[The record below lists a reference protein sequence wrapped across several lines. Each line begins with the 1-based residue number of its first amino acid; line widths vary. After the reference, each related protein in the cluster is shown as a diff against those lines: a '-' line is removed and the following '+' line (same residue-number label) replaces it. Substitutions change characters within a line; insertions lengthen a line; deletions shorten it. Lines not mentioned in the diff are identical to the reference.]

1 MRKYIILTIFLFTIN
16 SYAFAQK
23 YTLSGIVKDKTTKE
37 VVVGAI
43 VALYNSNNILQE
55 YTTTNKNGKFKIGNN
70 KILPN
75 FYLKISIMGYDD
87 LKIKLANKSKFNL
100 FINTKEFV
108 LKEVRVKAP
117 RITSRGDTITYNTAS
132 FTSAKDKNIA
142 DIIKKMPGMEVEKSG
157 KIKYQGREIN
167 KCYIEGTDM
176 LGGNYTMATNNID
189 PNDVKALQVL
199 ENHEPIKALR
209 DISNSENA
217 ALNIKL
223 KDNAKSKWLWKI
235 KAGIGGKPLLWDA
248 SLFAMSIGKRFQS
261 MNTIKSNNV
270 GSTIGIEDYSFSGSS
285 YVNGMN
291 NSFSHPTFMGV
302 GTSSA
307 PLNSERTRFN
317 KSYYASTMSTY
328 KLPKD
333 YQLNVK
339 ASYLHESLDYNKFTE
354 TTYFLK
360 DKNVSIK
367 ENSKANSISNTVNLK
382 AELLAN
388 TDDFYLKNNLNAR
401 LNWFSVDKSVEG
413 NNSNSQVGE
422 INTIDVKNNLKYT
435 HKMNRR
441 IVEFNSYNEY
451 KRSPHSVNV
460 SDGKSQLRNQ
470 NITTNSFFSHTS
482 SSYGFYLG
490 DIRFSL
496 KGGIKFLN
504 QDFNSHLT
512 GANDILKGLP
522 SLGLFNY
529 SKTDSKL
536 YDSKIYISPSITYI
550 NYKFKAVLSCATNY
564 SYTSLK
570 NNIDRN
576 DLINNQI
583 LYSPSLYMTYSLSP
597 MLKLSSIIGYSKSP
611 IGTAGMYKGVIM
623 QNYRSFTVGNP
634 KYLNVE
640 SQYING
646 NINYKDPINSLFIN
660 GSANYTHVDN
670 ATILNQIISSNYT
683 ISNNKILENDYNSL
697 SFNIGISKG
706 LDFVNGRFSIN
717 TSFSKINSN
726 MYQNGNL
733 SPYKTQTWNINPKIN
748 ASIFNNVDIYY
759 SMNYKHY
766 RLMNDSGKDLS
777 NTNSF
782 MHSLSLDYSPIEK
795 LNISM
800 VGEHYYNELSKDL
813 SKQLFLAN
821 LYLTYSFSKKIE
833 IFVKA
838 TNLFDNT
845 SYKYKTYSDLSS
857 TYCNYSIRPR
867 NILVGLYL
875 SL

>member
-1 MRKYIILTIFLFTIN
+1 MRKFIILSIFLFSIC
-16 SYAFAQK
+16 SHAFAQK
-23 YTLSGIVKDKTTKE
+23 YNLSGTVKDNTTKE

-43 VALYNSNNILQE
+43 VSLYDSNNVLQE

-70 KILPN
+70 KISSD

-87 LKIKLANKSKFNL
+87 LKVKIANKSKFNL
-100 FINTKEFV
+100 FIKTKEFL

-199 ENHEPIKALR
+199 ENHEPVKALR

-235 KAGIGGKPLLWDA
+235 KAGMGGKPLLWDA
-248 SLFAMSIGKRFQS
+248 SLFAMSIGKKFQS
-261 MNTIKSNNV
+261 MNTIKSNNI
-270 GSTIGIEDYSFSGSS
+270 GSTIGIEDYSFSGDSRF
-285 YVNGMN
+285 NAMN
-291 NSFSHPTFMGV
+291 NSFSHPTFMNV

-339 ASYLHESLDYNKFTE
+339 ASYLNESLDYNKFSE

-360 DKNVSIK
+360 DRNMSIK
-367 ENSKANSISNTVNLK
+367 ENSKANSISNTANLK

-388 TDDFYLKNNLNAR
+388 TDNFYLKNNLNAQ
-401 LNWFSVDKSVEG
+401 LNWFSIDKNISG
-413 NNSNSQVGE
+413 NNANTQVGE
-422 INTIDVKNNLKYT
+422 INTIDIKNNLKYT
-435 HKMNRR
+435 QKMNRR

-451 KRSPHSVNV
+451 KRSPHSLNV
-460 SDGKSQLRNQ
+460 SDGKNLLRNQ
-470 NITTNSFFSHTS
+470 DITTSSFFSHTS
-482 SSYGFYLG
+482 ASYGFYLG

-504 QDFNSHLT
+504 QDFNSHLK
-512 GANDILKGLP
+512 GANDIINGLS
-522 SLGLFNY
+522 SLGLYDNN
-529 SKTDSKL
+529 KTDSKL
-536 YDSKIYISPSITYI
+536 YDSKLYINPSFTYT
-550 NYKFKAVLSCATNY
+550 NYKFKAVLSLSTNY

-570 NNIDRN
+570 NNIDKK

-583 LYSPSLYMTYSLSP
+583 LYSPSLYMQYSLSP
-597 MLKLSSIIGYSKSP
+597 MLKLSSILGYSKNP
-611 IGTAGMYKGVIM
+611 VGTANMYKGVIM
-623 QNYRSFTVGNP
+623 QNYRSFSVGNQE
-634 KYLNVE
+634 YLNVE

-646 NINYKDPINSLFIN
+646 YINYKDPINSLFIN
-660 GSANYTHVDN
+660 GSVNYTHVDN
-670 ATILNQIISSNYT
+670 ASILNQIVSSNYT
-683 ISNNKILENDYNSL
+683 ISNTKILENDYNSL
-697 SFNIGISKG
+697 SFSMGISKG
-706 LDFVNGRFSIN
+706 LDFVNGRFSLN
-717 TSFSKINSN
+717 TAFNKINSN
-726 MYQNGNL
+726 MYQNGEL
-733 SPYKTQTWNINPKIN
+733 SPYKTETWNINPKIN

-766 RLMNDSGKDLS
+766 KLMNENNKSLS

-795 LNISM
+795 LNISL

-821 LYLTYSFSKKIE
+821 LYLTYSVSKKIE
-833 IFVKA
+833 IFAKA

-845 SYKYKTYSDLSS
+845 SYKYKTYSALSS

>member
-1 MRKYIILTIFLFTIN
+1 MRRFIILSIFLFFIS

-23 YTLSGIVKDKTTKE
+23 YSLSGTVKDNATKE

-43 VALYNSNNILQE
+43 VSLYDSNNVLQE

-70 KILPN
+70 KISSD

-87 LKIKLANKSKFNL
+87 LKVKIANKLKFNL
-100 FINTKEFV
+100 FIKTKEFL

-199 ENHEPIKALR
+199 ENHEPVKALR

-235 KAGIGGKPLLWDA
+235 KAGMGGKPLLWDA
-248 SLFAMSIGKRFQS
+248 SLFAMSIGKKFQS
-261 MNTIKSNNV
+261 MNTIKSNNI
-270 GSTIGIEDYSFSGSS
+270 GSTIGIEDYSFAGDS
-285 YVNGMN
+285 YNAMN
-291 NSFSHPTFMGV
+291 NSFSHPTFMNV

-339 ASYLHESLDYNKFTE
+339 ASYLNESLDYNKFSE

-367 ENSKANSISNTVNLK
+367 ENSKANSISNTANLK

-388 TDDFYLKNNLNAR
+388 TDNFYLKNNLNAQ
-401 LNWFSVDKSVEG
+401 LNWFSIDKNVSG
-413 NNSNSQVGE
+413 NNANTQVGE
-422 INTIDVKNNLKYT
+422 INTIDIKNNLKYT
-435 HKMNRR
+435 QKMNRR

-451 KRSPHSVNV
+451 KRSPHSLSV
-460 SDGKSQLRNQ
+460 SDGKNLLRNQ
-470 NITTNSFFSHTS
+470 DVTTGSFFSHTS
-482 SSYGFYLG
+482 ASYGFYLG

-504 QDFNSHLT
+504 QDFNSHLK
-512 GANDILKGLP
+512 GANDILNGLP
-522 SLGLFNY
+522 SLGLFNN

-536 YDSKIYISPSITYI
+536 YDSKIYIRPSLTYT
-550 NYKFKAVLSCATNY
+550 NYKFKAVLSLSTNY

-570 NNIDRN
+570 NNIDKR
-576 DLINNQI
+576 DLINNQV

-597 MLKLSSIIGYSKSP
+597 MLKLSSILGYSKNP
-611 IGTAGMYKGVIM
+611 VGTANMYKGVIM
-623 QNYRSFTVGNP
+623 QNYKSFSVGNQE
-634 KYLNVE
+634 YLNVE
-640 SQYING
+640 SQYLNG
-646 NINYKDPINSLFIN
+646 TITYKDPINSLFIN
-660 GSANYTHVDN
+660 GSVNYTHVDN
-670 ATILNQIISSNYT
+670 ASILNQIVSSNYT
-683 ISNNKILENDYNSL
+683 ISNTKILENDYNSL
-697 SFNIGISKG
+697 SFSMGISKG
-706 LDFVNGRFSIN
+706 LDFVNGRFSLN
-717 TSFSKINSN
+717 TAYNKINSK
-726 MYQNGNL
+726 MYQNGEL
-733 SPYKTQTWNINPKIN
+733 SPYKTETWNVNPKMN
-748 ASIFNNVDIYY
+748 ASIFYNVDIYY

-766 RLMNDSGKDLS
+766 KLMNENNKSLS

-795 LNISM
+795 LNISL

-821 LYLTYSFSKKIE
+821 LYLTYSVSKKIE
-833 IFVKA
+833 IFAKA

-845 SYKYKTYSDLSS
+845 SYKYKTYSALSS